1 MNKKLKLILMAGVL
15 ICNTVLVGCS
25 TTKEEKASDKVESLV
40 ISNDVEGEVVD
51 IEYTEVPER
60 VVSLAGFTTEMLLAL
75 GLEDKIVGYAF
86 QDNEVL
92 PQYKES
98 FEKLNAIAKTGQPSV
113 ESVLELEPDFYIGWA
128 GSETYTYD
136 FLTQNGMTTYTPRVE
151 YSTLTTMEEVY
162 EDFENL
168 GKIFK
173 VEDKAKEIIDTMKSE
188 IEEVEKRVKDKETK
202 SVFIYDSGEEEAFT
216 AANGLPSELIKS
228 AGGKNVFEGGNKNW
242 IRASWE
248 NVVEANPE
256 YIIIMTYSGSE
267 NVDEKIEF
275 LKNHEALKD
284 IDAIKNENF
293 LVLGL
298 TDVTAGERNADA
310 VKTIA
315 DFLHP
320 EN

>member
-25 TTKEEKASDKVESLV
+25 TTKEEKASDKVKSLV